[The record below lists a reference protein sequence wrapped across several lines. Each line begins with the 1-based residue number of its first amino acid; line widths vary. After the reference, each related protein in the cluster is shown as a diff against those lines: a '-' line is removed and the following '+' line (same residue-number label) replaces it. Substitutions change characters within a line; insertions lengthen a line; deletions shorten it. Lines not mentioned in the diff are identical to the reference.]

1 MAPERHIPAQDCTR
15 IAPFAHGVGCDV
27 RKRKVIRSDGKRW
40 VASAPSADAR
50 VVAVA
55 LLLIIGLCSGAVS
68 HAAAQPYKDRQVVEV
83 LRDFQ
88 RQGVRVI
95 FSTGLVTPDMRVGV
109 EPHGAKPGDV
119 ITAILAPHDL
129 RLRVGLRGILLVVS
143 AASVV
148 DPNDRTRSATNTKN
162 GVIVGTVRDRST
174 RRPIPAAAVRVEG
187 IALRALTRDDG
198 QFRLAMVPTGVR
210 TLIAQAPGYEPLV
223 SEVSVSP
230 GRTAMVVF
238 QLVRGQPDGRV
249 RTSDR
254 RLAVPLVGG
263 IASKRRGGLGS
274 GSTVPA
280 EGTRRQS
287 RIPQSPFI
295 KKECPQCVDSP
306 TSEVSSPS

>member
-1 MAPERHIPAQDCTR
+1 MPAQDCARITR
-15 IAPFAHGVGCDV
+15 F
-27 RKRKVIRSDGKRW
+27 
-40 VASAPSADAR
+40 
-50 VVAVA
+50 AVA
-55 LLLIIGLCSGAVS
+55 LLLIIGLCAGAAS
-68 HAAAQPYKDRQVVEV
+68 HAVAQPYKDRQVVEV

-109 EPHGAKPGDV
+109 EPHGAKPEEV

-129 RLRVGLRGILLVVS
+129 TLRVGLRGILLVVP
-143 AASVV
+143 AASAV
-148 DPNDRTRSATNTKN
+148 DPDDRTRSATNTKN
-162 GVIVGTVRDRST
+162 AEIVGTVRDRST
-174 RRPIPAAAVRVEG
+174 RRPIPAATVRVEG
-187 IALRALTRDDG
+187 TALRALTRNDG

-210 TLIAQAPGYEPLV
+210 TLVTQAPGYEPLV

-238 QLVRGQPDGRV
+238 QLVREQPDRRV

-263 IASKRRGGLGS
+263 IASQRRGGFGR

-295 KKECPQCVDSP
+295 KRNVLNA
-306 TSEVSSPS
+306 